1 MLFPLL
7 HRVFPFTNVSNRLV
21 ISQYHQQ
28 NALLRKIVD
37 RIRNSLELK
46 VVLQTAVDEVSTLL
60 NLDYCAFFWYFSD
73 TCRVQVVC
81 ERVHSDRG
89 GSQLGYI
96 PLSAFGD
103 AAEAIAQSQ
112 LIVSS
117 GEVYSAAGIHWL
129 SRWFAKWRSIEKG
142 LNFQVLEAGANLLVP
157 VQDQA
162 DSIGYLLC
170 LSDQPRRWKTAEVE
184 FVQSLAQQLEIA
196 IRQARLYEQT
206 QRQAQREQLVNQI
219 TSQTRQS
226 FDLETILTQA
236 IAQLLK
242 ALEADRC
249 LVHLV
254 EDHSVEDH
262 SVEDHSEVEPLG
274 RQLEPVL
281 DKIPGVAFRRKHL
294 YEICRDA
301 FSPSIEDF
309 DTHGPITQWVIQ
321 HRQPVVMMD
330 VAQDQRVGPYNEEYK
345 QAQIQSSLVIPV
357 QASGILHAILYLN
370 QCSHTRYWSD
380 NDQQLAQAVA
390 DQLAISI
397 QQANLYAQ
405 TQQQAL
411 ESAAQAEHLARTLRE
426 LQLTQAQLI
435 QSEKMSSLGQMVAGV
450 AHEINNPVSFIY
462 GNVPYVE
469 RYIDELSR
477 ILAAYQAH
485 YPQPAPEIQALIEE
499 VELGFL
505 LKDLLRILQSMKV
518 GSSRIREIVLSLR
531 NFARLDESGRK
542 TVNLHD
548 GLDSTLAIV
557 QNQLKDDIE
566 VVRQY
571 GTLPLLECYPRQL
584 NQVFLNLVTNA
595 IEALSGPATQP
606 KTITIRTELVVGALG
621 GENFARIAI
630 ADNGPGISHE
640 LQSKIFDPFFTTKEI
655 GQGAGL
661 GLTVSYQIVVNQHQ
675 GQLRCE
681 SEPSQGSRFVIDLP
695 VKYFHL
701 LSNPPA
707 LEPLPTLASEFARMA
722 EAIASVPTAISP
734 EP

>member
-7 HRVFPFTNVSNRLV
+7 HRVFPFTNVSHRLA

-81 ERVHSDRG
+81 ERVHGDRS

-96 PLSAFGD
+96 PLSAFGE
-103 AAEAIAQSQ
+103 ASEAIAQSQ

-117 GEVYSAAGIHWL
+117 GEVYAAAGAQWL
-129 SRWFAKWRSIEKG
+129 SRWLAKWRSIGKG

-254 EDHSVEDH
+254 EDHSEDH
-262 SVEDHSEVEPLG
+262 SGENHSEVELLG

-294 YEICRDA
+294 YEICRDD

-357 QASGILHAILYLN
+357 QTSGILHAILYLN

-462 GNVPYVE
+462 GNIPYVE

-485 YPQPAPEIQALIEE
+485 YPQPVPEIQALIEE

-518 GSSRIREIVLSLR
+518 GSSRIREIVLSLQ

-548 GLDSTLAIV
+548 GLESTLAI
-557 QNQLKDDIE
+557 LKNRLNEIQ
-566 VVRQY
+566 VVRLY
-571 GTLPLLECYPRQL
+571 GTLPPLECYPRQL
-584 NQVFLNLVTNA
+584 NQVFLNLMTNA
-595 IEALSGPATQP
+595 IEALNRGATQP
-606 KTITIRTELVVGALG
+606 KTITIRTELVASPSREGNL
-621 GENFARIAI
+621 ARITI
-630 ADNGPGISHE
+630 ADNGPGIAPD

-655 GQGAGL
+655 GQGTGL

-675 GQLRCE
+675 GQLQCH
-681 SEPSQGSRFVIDLP
+681 SELGQGAKFVIELP

>member
-1 MLFPLL
+1 
-7 HRVFPFTNVSNRLV
+7 VFPVINFSHRLAL
-21 ISQYHQQ
+21 SQYHQQ
-28 NALLRKIVD
+28 SALLRKIVD

-60 NLDYCAFFWYFSD
+60 NLDCCAFFWYFSD
-73 TCRVQVVC
+73 TQRVQVVC
-81 ERVHSDRG
+81 ERLHSDRV
-89 GSQLGYI
+89 SQLGYT
-96 PLSAFGD
+96 PLAAFGD
-103 AAEAIAQSQ
+103 AAEAIAQNQ
-112 LIVSS
+112 LIVSC
-117 GEVYSAAGIHWL
+117 GEVPASAATRWL
-129 SRWFAKWRSIEKG
+129 SQWLAKWQRLEKG

-157 VQDQA
+157 VQDRA
-162 DSIGYLLC
+162 DSVGYLVC
-170 LSDQPRRWKTAEVE
+170 LSEQPRRWKTAEVE

-236 IAQLLK
+236 IAQLLE

-254 EDHSVEDH
+254 EVSSDDEALDVQ
-262 SVEDHSEVEPLG
+262 P
-274 RQLEPVL
+274 EPVL
-281 DKIPGVAFRRKHL
+281 ETISGVAFRRKHL
-294 YEICRDA
+294 YEICRES
-301 FSPSIEDF
+301 FSPSIDDF
-309 DTHGPITQWVIQ
+309 DTHGPITEWVVE

-330 VAQDQRVGPYNEEYK
+330 VAQDARVGPDNEEYQ
-345 QAQIQSSLVIPV
+345 QAQIQSSLVVPV
-357 QASGILHAILYLN
+357 QANGILHAILYLN

-411 ESAAQAEHLARTLRE
+411 ESAAQAQCLAKALQE

-462 GNVPYVE
+462 GNIPYVE
-469 RYIDELSR
+469 RYIEELNR
-477 ILAAYQAH
+477 VLVAYQTH
-485 YPQPAPEIQALIEE
+485 YPQPVAEVQALSDE
-499 VELGFL
+499 VELSFL
-505 LKDLLRILQSMKV
+505 LRDLFRILKSMKV

-548 GLDSTLAIV
+548 GLESTLAIL
-557 QNQLKDDIE
+557 QNRLNEIQ

-584 NQVFLNLVTNA
+584 NQVFLNLMTNA
-595 IEALSGPATQP
+595 IEALSTLSDEATQP
-606 KTITIRTELVVGALG
+606 RTITIRTELGVGAAEG
-621 GENFARIAI
+621 NVARIAI
-630 ADNGPGISHE
+630 ADNGPGIPPE
-640 LQSKIFDPFFTTKEI
+640 VQSKIFDPFFTTKEI

-661 GLTVSYQIVVNQHQ
+661 GLSVSYQIVVNQHQ
-675 GQLRCE
+675 GQLRSH
-681 SEPSQGSRFVIDLP
+681 SEPGKGAEFVIELP

-701 LSNPPA
+701 LSAPQT
-707 LEPLPTLASEFARMA
+707 LEDLPTLTSEFARMT
-722 EAIASVPTAISP
+722 EAIASVPTVVVP
-734 EP
+734 EA

>member
-7 HRVFPFTNVSNRLV
+7 HCVFPFTNISHRLAL
-21 ISQYHQQ
+21 SQYHQQ

-81 ERVHSDRG
+81 ERLHSDRS

-117 GEVYSAAGIHWL
+117 GEVHSAAGIQWL
-129 SRWFAKWRSIEKG
+129 SQWLAKWRHLERG

-157 VQDQA
+157 VQDRA

-170 LSDQPRRWKTAEVE
+170 LSDHPRRWKTAEVE

-254 EDHSVEDH
+254 EDHSVEG
-262 SVEDHSEVEPLG
+262 HSEGEPLG
-274 RQLEPVL
+274 IQLEPVL
-281 DKIPGVAFRRKHL
+281 EKIPGVAFRRKHL
-294 YEICRDA
+294 YEICRES
-301 FSPSIEDF
+301 FSPSLDDF

-330 VAQDQRVGPYNEEYK
+330 VAQDERVGPYNEEYK
-345 QAQIQSSLVIPV
+345 QAQIQSSLVVPV
-357 QASGILHAILYLN
+357 QANGILHAILYLN

-397 QQANLYAQ
+397 QQANLYVQ

-411 ESAAQAEHLARTLRE
+411 ESAAQAQHLARTLRE

-462 GNVPYVE
+462 GNIPYVE
-469 RYIDELSR
+469 RYVDELSR

-485 YPQPAPEIQALIEE
+485 YPQPAPEVQALIEE
-499 VELGFL
+499 AELGFL
-505 LKDLLRILQSMKV
+505 LKDLFRILKSMKV
-518 GSSRIREIVLSLR
+518 GSTRIREIVLSLR

-542 TVNLHD
+542 TVDLHD
-548 GLDSTLAIV
+548 GLESTLAIL
-557 QNQLKDDIE
+557 QNRLNEIQ
-566 VVRQY
+566 VVRRY
-571 GTLPLLECYPRQL
+571 GGLPPLECYPRQL
-584 NQVFLNLVTNA
+584 NQVFLNLMTNA
-595 IEALSGPATQP
+595 IEALSRGSAQP
-606 KTITIRTELVVGALG
+606 KIITIQTELVATPSSEGNL
-621 GENFARIAI
+621 ARITI
-630 ADNGPGISHE
+630 ADNGPGIPPE

-655 GQGAGL
+655 GQGTGL
-661 GLTVSYQIVVNQHQ
+661 GLTVSYQIVVNQHR
-675 GQLRCE
+675 GQLWCH
-681 SEPSQGSRFVIDLP
+681 SQPGQGAEVVIEIP

-701 LSNPPA
+701 LSTPQP
-707 LEPLPTLASEFARMA
+707 LEQPSILASEFARMT
-722 EAIASVPTAISP
+722 EAIASVPTVVAP
-734 EP
+734 EA